1 MIIKSVVSAIVE
13 QDDKMKKA
21 TSTYLD
27 DIFVDE
33 NVVNMEYIRKH
44 FSKYGLKSKDGE
56 RINGSGARV
65 LGLTG
70 KKVGRKL
77 LWSRGN
83 RLEKIPRKL
92 SRRTVFFICG
102 QIVSYLPVCGWLRVV
117 CSNIKRKVVSL
128 TNGWDDEVHDMG
140 VRSVLEEV
148 LKREEENDLAR
159 REWEVHGDEGKV
171 WFDASSMALGAI
183 VQIGGVTVEDAT
195 WLRKDRSEVH
205 ITWQS
210 WTPYH
215 AVLTWLWLGSS
226 TNSSCSQTL

>member
-1 MIIKSVVSAIVE
+1 MFKSKRCCLTRRGFGLNVAPMIMKSVVSAIVE

-27 DIFVDE
+27 DIFVDD

-56 RINGSGARV
+56 RIDGSGAGV

-70 KKVGRKL
+70 KKVGGNL

-92 SRRTVFFICG
+92 SRRTVFSICG
-102 QIVSYLPVCGWLRVV
+102 QIVSHLPVCCWLLVD
-117 CSNIKRKVVSL
+117 L
-128 TNGWDDEVHDMG
+128 D
-140 VRSVLEEV
+140 
-148 LKREEENDLAR
+148 DLAR

-171 WFDASSMALGAI
+171 WFNVSYVCCSMALGAL
-183 VQIGGVTVEDAT
+183 VQIGGVTVEDAI
-195 WLRKDRSEVH
+195 WLRKDRLEVH